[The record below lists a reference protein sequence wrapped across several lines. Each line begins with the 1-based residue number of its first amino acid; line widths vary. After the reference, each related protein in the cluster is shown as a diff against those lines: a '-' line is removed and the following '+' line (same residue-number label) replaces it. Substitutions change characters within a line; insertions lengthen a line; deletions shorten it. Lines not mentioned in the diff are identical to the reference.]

1 MRTPKGDTR
10 SDPGQTP
17 AAARILVVEDQ
28 HDHVEVVRTIL
39 EDAGYVVEV
48 ACDGHTAMARLQSGP
63 RPDLILLDLVMPIK
77 DGWEVARE
85 VKADPKLATI
95 PIVTITGHGARA
107 LVSAPVS
114 AGYLTKP
121 VDPARLLETVEV
133 CLVRAGRKP
142 SGKFPIGS

>member
-1 MRTPKGDTR
+1 M
-10 SDPGQTP
+10 
-17 AAARILVVEDQ
+17 L
-28 HDHVEVVRTIL
+28 L

-48 ACDGHTAMARLQSGP
+48 AYDGHTAMARLQSAP

-85 VKADPKLATI
+85 VKADPNLATI
-95 PIVTITGHGARA
+95 PIVTITGHGPRA

-121 VDPARLLETVEV
+121 VDPTRLLETVEV

-142 SGKFPIGS
+142 SGSYPVSS